1 MSKKKSKKTKTDNK
15 GKKGLIKFLMSGDY
29 LASEQLIKQLPFI
42 AWITFLMILYI
53 AKNYQIDKTLYEIG
67 KVKNQNEALKTKS
80 IVLNARKIATMNL
93 DYCYQELSKDGL
105 KPSDQPP
112 IKIFDNS
119 KGNNVNNKK
128 IKKDAKR

>member
-1 MSKKKSKKTKTDNK
+1 MNAKKSKKVNTDK
-15 GKKGLIKFLMSGDY
+15 KEKKGLIKLLMSGDY
-29 LASEQLIKQLPFI
+29 LASEPLEKQLPFI

-53 AKNYQIDKTLYEIG
+53 AKNYQIDKTLYELG
-67 KVKNQNEALKTKS
+67 KVKTQNEALKTKS

-93 DYCYQELSKDGL
+93 DYCYKELSNDGL

-112 IKIFDNS
+112 IKIFDYS
-119 KGNNVNNKK
+119 TETKVNNKK